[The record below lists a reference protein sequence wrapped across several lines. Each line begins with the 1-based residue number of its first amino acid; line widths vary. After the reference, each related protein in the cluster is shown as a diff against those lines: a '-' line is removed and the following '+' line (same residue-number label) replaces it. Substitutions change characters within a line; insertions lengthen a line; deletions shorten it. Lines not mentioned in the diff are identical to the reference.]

1 MNLPVDD
8 NLTTKEHTKN
18 DTSCEYTN
26 TLTSGNGLSSKK
38 EFECSNSLFANL
50 QSPKLF
56 DSFTEK
62 TGDYNSDSTDV
73 FVKSNVEI
81 NDPSS
86 FLPRFYTNSPPTQ
99 NSVHANNSF
108 LNDVEAKKQLSSGV
122 MTSQNNLE
130 SKSATLETSGSINL
144 PDNEPE
150 TAIILECQK
159 INWIYSSPKVIACAD
174 SEFRLSEKLPSHDN
188 YLRGCLWSPDG
199 SCILTNSHDNI
210 LRLFNLPSSILTN
223 EGGEFTLSEPEEM
236 KSVLRMHEKELIYDY
251 GWYPLMCSD
260 DPVSCCFASTS
271 RRNPIRLWDAFSGII
286 RATYTPINH
295 LGEVVSASSL
305 SFSFNGLRLY
315 AGFHRYIQVFDVSR
329 PGSDSIRRP
338 KLGKKPIQGGIISC
352 IGVLNDPSRNIYATG
367 SYNGTVCIFS
377 EPGNLITRLFSHQ
390 SGVTQVTL
398 TKTFAGKSGGAPWY
412 VLVGGRM
419 DSRIFVWDARYLI
432 NPITIIHRR
441 IENHQKFQFDVEPT
455 GRYLFTGSQT
465 GVVCAYD
472 LPQCITEVSE
482 NGQTCP
488 SSHWRA
494 HYDSTN
500 GVSIHPSLPIIATSS
515 GQRRIRQP
523 TLKHPFKKQRTA
535 EMLEV
540 QQSISNVT
548 IPRHQSTL
556 SNSDSESNSSS
567 CDEKF
572 LSDGEASMMITP
584 VLVTGS
590 TVSSGESDVNPM
602 VEEFPL
608 PLKGKLTLL
617 PRENRLNLW
626 SFPLSVTT

>member
-1 MNLPVDD
+1 MNLPIDD
-8 NLTTKEHTKN
+8 NLTEEHTKN
-18 DTSCEYTN
+18 DTRCEYTD
-26 TLTSGNGLSSKK
+26 TFLSANGLSSK
-38 EFECSNSLFANL
+38 EGFECSDSSFTKL
-50 QSPKLF
+50 QSSKLF

-62 TGDYNSDSTDV
+62 TDGYNSDSTDV
-73 FVKSNVEI
+73 FVKSNVETS
-81 NDPSS
+81 DPSS
-86 FLPRFYTNSPPTQ
+86 FLSGFCTDSSPAKNSID
-99 NSVHANNSF
+99 VNNSF
-108 LNDVEAKKQLSSGV
+108 LNDLEAEKQLSSGV

-130 SKSATLETSGSINL
+130 SKSVTLEISKSTNL
-144 PDNEPE
+144 PADEPE
-150 TAIILECQK
+150 NAITFECQK

-210 LRLFNLPSSILTN
+210 LRLFNLPSSILAN
-223 EGGEFTLSEPEEM
+223 DGGELTLSEPEEM

-251 GWYPLMCSD
+251 CWYPLMCSN

-305 SFSFNGLRLY
+305 SFSSNGLRLY

-377 EPGNLITRLFSHQ
+377 EPVWSH
-390 SGVTQVTL
+390 SSDIDK
-398 TKTFAGKSGGAPWY
+398 KTFAGKNGSAPWY

-419 DSRIFVWDARYLI
+419 DSRIFVWDARNLI

-523 TLKHPFKKQRTA
+523 TFKHPFKKQRTA
-535 EMLEV
+535 DMLEV
-540 QQSISNVT
+540 QQSICNDT

-556 SNSDSESNSSS
+556 MNTDSESNSSS
-567 CDEKF
+567 CDEKV
-572 LSDGEASMMITP
+572 LSDGEASVMITP

-590 TVSSGESDVNPM
+590 TISSGESDVNPM
-602 VEEFPL
+602 VEELPL